1 MAALIVYA
9 IPALL
14 AILFALGLAMA
25 WVLQYRLTAGVPP
38 EWRIATILL
47 VVGFGA
53 LLSVALTSRDLNETQ
68 GGSLV
73 LYDDLA
79 GGFAASRWFSVFL
92 VMASLI
98 EVARGWLLDRDRA
111 SPDPARALLF
121 AMLAYYV
128 GTTLIQ
134 AIASDHPE
142 FSPRTLY
149 VPILLTAVYYQR
161 PVRMGP
167 VLEAARVVI
176 LTLMLGSLGGIWL
189 KPDFVM
195 HRPDPGWLPGIE
207 WRLFGLT
214 SHANSLGPIALLGIL
229 IELHAPSRWQ
239 ALRWVLLASAAAVF
253 VLAQSKTV
261 WATVPMMLAFV
272 WLPLTLSRT
281 SASGDGR
288 RDFRR
293 TVLAMAG
300 VIGVVVLLV
309 AGLMAFD
316 VIDFIEHR
324 GDLLTLTGRTRIW
337 EITLQAWRE
346 NVLFGYGASI
356 WGPDRQR
363 EYQMYYVGQAHN
375 QVVQTLGEAGVVGLV
390 LLVGYLG
397 TLLVAALKTFVASR
411 GIVLILLTLM
421 LVRCVT
427 EAPMRA
433 EGILSWNTFVHV
445 LLVAMACRFMRA
457 PRLDAAQRRWQAVS
471 RPQGESA
478 LRHREVALDVR

>member
-14 AILFALGLAMA
+14 AIAFALGLATT
-25 WVLQYRLTAGVPP
+25 WVLQYRLTARIPP

-68 GGSLV
+68 GGTLV
-73 LYDDLA
+73 IYDDLV

-98 EVARGWLLDRDRA
+98 EVARGWLHDRNRA

-121 AMLAYYV
+121 AMLAYYI

-142 FSPRTLY
+142 FSLRALY
-149 VPILLTAVYYQR
+149 VPILLTAVFYQR
-161 PVRMGP
+161 PMRMEP
-167 VLEAARVVI
+167 VVGAARIVI

-189 KPDFVM
+189 NPDFVM
-195 HRPDPGWLPGIE
+195 HRPEPGWLPGIE

-214 SHANSLGPIALLGIL
+214 PHANSLGPIALLGIL

-239 ALRWVLLASAAAVF
+239 AVRWLVLASAAAVF

-261 WATVPMMLAFV
+261 WATVPMMLALV
-272 WLPLTLSRT
+272 WFPLALSRA
-281 SASGDGR
+281 SANGDGR

-293 TVLAMAG
+293 TVLAMSG
-300 VIGVVVLLV
+300 VIGVLVLLAAALV
-309 AGLMAFD
+309 AFD
-316 VIDFIEHR
+316 VVDFIEHR

-337 EITLQAWRE
+337 DITLHAWQE

-390 LLVGYLG
+390 LLLAYLG
-397 TLLVAALKTFVASR
+397 TLLIAALKTFVASR
-411 GIVLILLTLM
+411 GIVLMLLTLM

-427 EAPMRA
+427 EAPMRT

-445 LLVAMACRFMRA
+445 LLVVMACHFMRA
-457 PRLDAAQRRWQAVS
+457 PRPSAAQDSRRTASAARGGSMLRRLEGLLDAR
-471 RPQGESA
+471 
-478 LRHREVALDVR
+478 